1 MNIRNFI
8 RDIHNFPKPGIIFRD
23 ITPLLRSRTAFNSVV
38 SAMADM
44 IKQIPNIDHIVGI
57 ESRGF
62 ILGSALAYK
71 MGIGFIPIRKPG
83 KLPGWTVKQEY
94 SLEYGQGFLEI
105 CGDAILDGDRVVIVD
120 DVLATG
126 GTAEAANKLVKR
138 LRGIVVANCFLIEL
152 SGLNGRARLSDVYS
166 LVQY

>member
-1 MNIRNFI
+1 MNFRSLI
-8 RDIHNFPKPGIIFRD
+8 RDIHDFPTPGIIFRD
-23 ITPLLRSRTAFNSVV
+23 ITPLLRNRTAFNSVV

-44 IKQIPNIDHIVGI
+44 VKHIPDIDHIVGI

-94 SLEYGQGFLEI
+94 SLEYGQGSLEI

-126 GTAEAANKLVKR
+126 GTAEAANR
-138 LRGIVVANCFLIEL
+138 LISRLKGVVVANCFLVEL
-152 SGLNGRARLSDVYS
+152 TGLNGRAKLANVHS